1 MSCEEKKR
9 LELFQ
14 PFKFSAKEKVF
25 FNPEMMTHLLSYM
38 DFGSILSCLEAQ
50 VGCMEDLLSSES
62 VKRKMLQQL
71 LNFLVQNGW
80 DKNMRP
86 VYGSFLYVIAEDE
99 IASYMKII
107 RYIKMDKDDD
117 LGILVD
123 KLVKTFNRPSEK
135 KVKVFNSTS
144 EKDRLDICQ
153 GEYWT
158 RILIRLGGAVRYLS
172 ATAFILSQI
181 AEYAQ
186 KKSDFKN
193 GSKEKKAQEY
203 DNSYIVGGCI
213 DGALLHGLASKI
225 KGGQIVYKK
234 LEIEGIHIDSSE
246 ALVNLK
252 ILASNFEKIGRGHH
266 INHLIVSAEIGMA
279 GWEALYQIMNSNPKI
294 TWGYLESTHKILRK
308 ADHEVVMEI
317 WEMLGNC
324 IQLMPGE
331 QPERGTSVGFSRG
344 LGDWSLENLL
354 NCLDGESIDYKTDYR
369 SLIEFL
375 N

>member
-203 DNSYIVGGCI
+203 DNS
-213 DGALLHGLASKI
+213 
-225 KGGQIVYKK
+225 
-234 LEIEGIHIDSSE
+234 
-246 ALVNLK
+246 
-252 ILASNFEKIGRGHH
+252 
-266 INHLIVSAEIGMA
+266 
-279 GWEALYQIMNSNPKI
+279 
-294 TWGYLESTHKILRK
+294 
-308 ADHEVVMEI
+308 
-317 WEMLGNC
+317 
-324 IQLMPGE
+324 
-331 QPERGTSVGFSRG
+331 
-344 LGDWSLENLL
+344 
-354 NCLDGESIDYKTDYR
+354 
-369 SLIEFL
+369 
-375 N
+375 